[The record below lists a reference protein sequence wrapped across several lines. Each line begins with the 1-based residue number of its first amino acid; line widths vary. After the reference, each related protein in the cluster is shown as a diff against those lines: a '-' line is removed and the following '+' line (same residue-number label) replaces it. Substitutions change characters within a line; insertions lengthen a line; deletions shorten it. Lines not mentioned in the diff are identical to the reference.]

1 MFMLYDMLLLILCI
15 IFCSLSCNWQLV
27 NMCCFWQ
34 DGDLDLN
41 ASPQALDKLLG
52 YVLAF
57 KVRIQSKFKNV
68 VVLRYSNE
76 LELINVVL
84 EMLPDSEVFFSD
96 IYFSRCCHDDMIHEF
111 DYHQLIY
118 GAGMFQNRSF
128 QC

>member
-1 MFMLYDMLLLILCI
+1 MLYDMLLLILCI

-41 ASPQALDKLLG
+41 ASPQALDKLLVH
-52 YVLAF
+52 VLAF
-57 KVRIQSKFKNV
+57 KVRIQSRLKNA
-68 VVLRYSNE
+68 VVLKYSKD
-76 LELINVVL
+76 LDLINAVL
-84 EMLPDSEVFFSD
+84 EMLADSEVFFSD
-96 IYFSRCCHDDMIHEF
+96 IYFSRCCHGDMIHEF

>member
-1 MFMLYDMLLLILCI
+1 MLIRTKYPYLW
-15 IFCSLSCNWQLV
+15 F
-27 NMCCFWQ
+27 CCFWQ

-52 YVLAF
+52 HVLAF
-57 KVRIQSKFKNV
+57 KVRIQSKLKNA
-68 VVLRYSNE
+68 VVLRYSND
-76 LELINVVL
+76 LDLINVVL
-84 EMLPDSEVFFSD
+84 KMLPDSEVFFSD
-96 IYFSRCCHDDMIHEF
+96 IYLSRCCHNDMIHEF

>member
-1 MFMLYDMLLLILCI
+1 MLLLILCI
-15 IFCSLSCNWQLV
+15 IFCSLNCNWQLV
-27 NMCCFWQ
+27 DLSCFWQ

-41 ASPQALDKLLG
+41 ASPQALYKLLG
-52 YVLAF
+52 HVLAF
-57 KVRIQSKFKNV
+57 KVRIQSRFKNV
-68 VVLRYSNE
+68 IVLKYSKE
-76 LELINVVL
+76 LKYSKDQDLINVVL

-111 DYHQLIY
+111 DYHKLIY

>member
-27 NMCCFWQ
+27 NLCCFWQ

-52 YVLAF
+52 HVLAF
-57 KVRIQSKFKNV
+57 KVRIQSKFKNA
-68 VVLRYSNE
+68 VVLRYSKD
-76 LELINVVL
+76 LDLINVVL

-96 IYFSRCCHDDMIHEF
+96 IYFSRCCHGDMIHEF

-118 GAGMFQNRSF
+118 GACMFQNRSF

>member
-1 MFMLYDMLLLILCI
+1 M
-15 IFCSLSCNWQLV
+15 
-27 NMCCFWQ
+27 
-34 DGDLDLN
+34 N

-52 YVLAF
+52 HVLAF
-57 KVRIQSKFKNV
+57 KVRIQSKLKNA
-68 VVLRYSNE
+68 VVLRYSKD
-76 LELINVVL
+76 LDLINVVL

-118 GAGMFQNRSF
+118 GADMFQNRSF

>member
-1 MFMLYDMLLLILCI
+1 MLLLILCI
-15 IFCSLSCNWQLV
+15 IFCSSSCNWQLV

-34 DGDLDLN
+34 DGNLDLN

-52 YVLAF
+52 HVLAF
-57 KVRIQSKFKNV
+57 KVRIQSRFKNV
-68 VVLRYSNE
+68 VVLKYSKD
-76 LELINVVL
+76 LDLINVVL

>member
-1 MFMLYDMLLLILCI
+1 MFMPYHMLLLILCI

-27 NMCCFWQ
+27 NLCCFWQ

-52 YVLAF
+52 HVLAF
-57 KVRIQSKFKNV
+57 KVRIQSKLKNA
-68 VVLRYSNE
+68 VVLRYSKD
-76 LELINVVL
+76 LDLINAVL
-84 EMLPDSEVFFSD
+84 ERLPDSEVFFFY
-96 IYFSRCCHDDMIHEF
+96 IYFSRCCHNDVIHEF

>member
-1 MFMLYDMLLLILCI
+1 M
-15 IFCSLSCNWQLV
+15 

-41 ASPQALDKLLG
+41 AFPHALDKLLG
-52 YVLAF
+52 HVLAF
-57 KVRIQSKFKNV
+57 KVRIQSKLKNA
-68 VVLRYSNE
+68 VVLRYSND
-76 LELINVVL
+76 LDLINVVL
-84 EMLPDSEVFFSD
+84 EMLPDCEVFFSD
-96 IYFSRCCHDDMIHEF
+96 IYFSHCCHNDMIHEF

>member
-1 MFMLYDMLLLILCI
+1 M
-15 IFCSLSCNWQLV
+15 

-52 YVLAF
+52 HVLAF
-57 KVRIQSKFKNV
+57 KVRIQSRFKNL
-68 VVLRYSNE
+68 VVLKYSKD
-76 LELINVVL
+76 LDLINAVL

-118 GAGMFQNRSF
+118 DTGMFQNRSF
-128 QC
+128 ER